1 MAWCR
6 QATSHYLSQCWPWS
20 LSPYDITRPQWVNKM
35 VTTKNVHKSCMCISL
50 CRLFFCWFL
59 FTWLRQL
66 TLYIQHFKNPG
77 MSWKISWVLSS
88 LVCDSSEAVPLRED
102 AEILLTNYYYFFFK
116 VGGPLK
122 YRRCTWCP
130 GSTCTFFSQWN
141 VVIFVKPFLTNQKI
155 ISVIF
160 LLVGLTNRDRVTTA
174 NCVCLLC
181 FCGDVIGPEW
191 AILIGCEIG
200 SVRPFSCSDREWWS
214 FLSRDETMGFVPKR
228 GWAHHGRRAGC

>member
-1 MAWCR
+1 MYFTV
-6 QATSHYLSQCWPWS
+6 QALF
-20 LSPYDITRPQWVNKM
+20 LL
-35 VTTKNVHKSCMCISL
+35 ISL
-50 CRLFFCWFL
+50 YLIETAHTIYTTFQKPGNVVEDILSAFVTGLWLIRGSSSPWRCRDTVDKLLF
-59 FTWLRQL
+59 
-66 TLYIQHFKNPG
+66 
-77 MSWKISWVLSS
+77 
-88 LVCDSSEAVPLRED
+88 
-102 AEILLTNYYYFFFK
+102 FFFK

-122 YRRCTWCP
+122 YRRCIWCP

-228 GWAHHGRRAGC
+228 GWAHHGRRASC